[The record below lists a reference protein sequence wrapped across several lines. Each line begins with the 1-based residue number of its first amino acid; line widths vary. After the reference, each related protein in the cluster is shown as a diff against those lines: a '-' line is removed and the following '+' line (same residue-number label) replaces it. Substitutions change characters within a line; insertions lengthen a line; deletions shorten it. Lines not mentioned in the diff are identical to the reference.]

1 MNRTIRRLMMLLGII
16 AITAGSVLLI
26 RLIVTYAPWLIVVF
40 CVGLLLT
47 MIWLLTDH
55 LI

>member
-1 MNRTIRRLMMLLGII
+1 MMLLGII
-16 AITAGSVLLI
+16 AIAAGSVLLI
-26 RLIVTYAPWLIVVF
+26 GLIVTYAPWLIVVF
-40 CVGLLLT
+40 CGGGLLI